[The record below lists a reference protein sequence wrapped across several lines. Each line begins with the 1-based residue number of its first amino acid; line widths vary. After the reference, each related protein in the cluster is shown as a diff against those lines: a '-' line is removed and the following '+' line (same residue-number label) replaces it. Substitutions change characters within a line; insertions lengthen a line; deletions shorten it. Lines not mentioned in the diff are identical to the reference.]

1 MVKSHNMSH
10 PLILNTPIVLSQ
22 ICVLYINS
30 LLDHGFWGLFNIRIL
45 LNPINYSSITMNHP
59 FNPRNSI
66 IWVCLKIGYIPNEI
80 AIKNR
85 DNDQQNHWVKRA
97 TRHFQTKPYI
107 KIPVNPIKSHWP
119 IAGGSDLG
127 GLLLGQ
133 PAERK
138 FQGFRA
144 WAKGLWT
151 ERWSHGLTES
161 PRLIDFMVYNTCK
174 YNT

>member
-1 MVKSHNMSH
+1 MLQCQSDKLSEFLPETSRYNVGQSVKQH
-10 PLILNTPIVLSQ
+10 V
-22 ICVLYINS
+22 
-30 LLDHGFWGLFNIRIL
+30 RIDVR
-45 LNPINYSSITMNHP
+45 SKARWFAT
-59 FNPRNSI
+59 

-133 PAERK
+133 PAEGK